1 MFMDK
6 ADLETLRLLYR
17 VTLGGMGKKLEVRKH
32 LRQFNGY
39 AFEADSA
46 ECEKKKD
53 VMLKLTVNELKMVCG
68 LCDVERSGAKE
79 EIVERLM
86 KFLLEPKE
94 SGMKMPT
101 KKKKKGKKAKR
112 VRKAK
117 SGEKKEETVEE
128 EEGEGEEEE
137 EDEEEGS
144 GESGSEEEGE
154 EEEKDESMEVEEEA
168 EKSKSEK
175 DEYNFDDEEKSEDEE
190 EEEEKE

>member
-1 MFMDK
+1 MDK

-128 EEGEGEEEE
+128 EEGEEEE